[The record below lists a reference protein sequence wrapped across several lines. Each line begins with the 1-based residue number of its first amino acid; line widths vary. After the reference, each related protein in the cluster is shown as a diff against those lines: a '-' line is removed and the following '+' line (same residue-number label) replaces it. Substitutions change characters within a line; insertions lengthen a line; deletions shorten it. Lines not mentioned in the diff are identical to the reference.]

1 MRVAAGLAL
10 LSLALGV
17 SGRSL
22 AAGAEPDA
30 AELAKR
36 AAAAA
41 FGSDAVEIWKSDWQG
56 QELSFGVA
64 RRHENGKLE
73 LYLRVFAPHKYD
85 PLAFLIEARKDGLP
99 GILYYRSPR
108 VFPPGRL
115 IDRTLDVEI
124 ASPLEPLPFVPGLPS
139 LVDLWPR
146 RAEDYAVARLADDA
160 SDGTPCRVLESRP
173 KTEDGAYD
181 RIVSLLAKDSDVALE
196 TRYYRGDKLVRKVTI
211 AAADLDTSA
220 GRAFAR
226 KRVVEKTG
234 EPPQVLSLER
244 FSLDP
249 VFPDQLFTSL
259 NLRAGRFPS
268 Y

>member
-1 MRVAAGLAL
+1 MRNAAARAV
-10 LSLALGV
+10 LSLALCLA
-17 SGRSL
+17 GR
-22 AAGAEPDA
+22 AAAVGAEPDA

-36 AAAAA
+36 AVAAA
-41 FGSDAVEIWKSDWQG
+41 FGTDAVEVWKSDWQG

-73 LYLRVFAPHKYD
+73 LYVRVFAPHKYD
-85 PLAFLIEARKDGLP
+85 PLGFLIAAHKDGLP
-99 GILYYRSPR
+99 GVLYYRSPR
-108 VFPPGRL
+108 VFPPSPLTG
-115 IDRTLDVEI
+115 RTLEVET
-124 ASPLEPLPFVPGLPS
+124 ASALEPLPFAPGLPS
-139 LVDLWPR
+139 LVDLWPP
-146 RAEDYAVARLADDA
+146 RAQDVTVARLADDA
-160 SDGTPCRVLESRP
+160 SDGTPCRALESRLET
-173 KTEDGAYD
+173 KDGAYD
-181 RIVSLLAKDSDVALE
+181 RIVSLLAKDSDLALE

-211 AAADLDTSA
+211 AAADVDTSGGHA
-220 GRAFAR
+220 IAR